1 MPVTTPPSTPS
12 APSAP
17 SAGSAA
23 RRHAVLAVTALAA
36 ALTLTTACGSG
47 GSGHAAGSGSGTD
60 SVQPAG
66 QGTSDYGGGY
76 GSTTGGGYGGQAG
89 GDSGKPAA
97 AGKPAGALALH
108 QSATLGPVVTDA
120 QGMTLYRFDKDT
132 AKPPMSNCSGDCAT
146 TWPPVPADG
155 ATAPAGI
162 APDALGSVTR
172 ADGTKQLTVNGWP
185 AYRYAKDTKPGDTK
199 GHGVGGTWHALA
211 SDGTKAG
218 AQQPGDVGVFAQPQ
232 LGRILVDGMGR
243 TLYRFNKDSAWPMK
257 FGCTGTCLD
266 TWKPAKPADRSK
278 LNGIAPHLVSTVT
291 RPDGT
296 RQLAIDCWPVYWFTG
311 DKQPGDINGQGKMG
325 LWFAVSE
332 NGKKNTKSVSGAAG
346 SGAAGSGAPSSDV
359 TASPAY

>member
-1 MPVTTPPSTPS
+1 MPVTTPPS
-12 APSAP
+12 
-17 SAGSAA
+17 A

-36 ALTLTTACGSG
+36 ALTLTTACGSN
-47 GSGHAAGSGSGTD
+47 GSGHAAGTGSGTD
-60 SVQPAG
+60 NVQPAG
-66 QGTSDYGGGY
+66 QGSSDYGTGY
-76 GSTTGGGYGGQAG
+76 GSTTSGYGGQAG

-108 QSATLGPVVTDA
+108 QSDTLGPVVTDA

-132 AKPPMSNCSGDCAT
+132 AKPPTSNCSGDCAT

-172 ADGTKQLTVNGWP
+172 ADGTKQLTIGGWP
-185 AYRYAKDTKPGDTK
+185 AYRFAKDTKPGDTK

-218 AQQPGDVGVFAQPQ
+218 TQQPGDVGVFAQPQ
-232 LGRILVDGMGR
+232 LGKILVDGMGR

-257 FGCTGTCLD
+257 FGCNDTCLD

-278 LNGIAPHLVSTVT
+278 LNGISPHLVSTVT

-325 LWFAVSE
+325 LWFAVSD
-332 NGKKNTKSVSGAAG
+332 NGKKNTKTPSGTSSSGAA
-346 SGAAGSGAPSSDV
+346 SGNTPSDTPSSDV
-359 TASPAY
+359 TATPAY

>member
-1 MPVTTPPSTPS
+1 MPVPAPPT
-12 APSAP
+12 AFSAP
-17 SAGSAA
+17 SAGASA
-23 RRHAVLAVTALAA
+23 RRHAILAVTALAA
-36 ALTLTTACGSG
+36 ALTFTTACGSSSG
-47 GSGHAAGSGSGTD
+47 GYAAGTGTRGD
-60 SVQPAG
+60 HVQPAG
-66 QGTSDYGGGY
+66 RGTN
-76 GSTTGGGYGGQAG
+76 GYGGQAD

-97 AGKPAGALALH
+97 AGKPAGALALR
-108 QSATLGPVVTDA
+108 QSATLGPFVTDA

-132 AKPPMSNCSGDCAT
+132 AKPPTSNCSGACAT

-185 AYRYAKDTKPGDTK
+185 AYRYAKDTRPGDTK
-199 GHGVGGTWHALA
+199 GQGLGGIWHALA

-218 AQQPGDVGVFAQPQ
+218 TQPAADVGVFAQPQ
-232 LGRILVDGMGR
+232 LGRILVDDMGR
-243 TLYRFNKDSAWPMK
+243 TLYRFNKDSPWPMK

-266 TWKPAKPADRSK
+266 TWKPARPADRSK

-296 RQLAIDCWPVYWFTG
+296 RQLAIGCWPVYWFTG

-332 NGKKNTKSVSGAAG
+332 NGKKNTNSTSDRA
-346 SGAAGSGAPSSDV
+346 SSYIP
-359 TASPAY
+359 TTPPY

>member
-1 MPVTTPPSTPS
+1 MPVPAPPT
-12 APSAP
+12 AFSAP
-17 SAGSAA
+17 SAGASA
-23 RRHAVLAVTALAA
+23 RRHAILAVTALAA
-36 ALTLTTACGSG
+36 ALTFTTACGSSSG
-47 GSGHAAGSGSGTD
+47 GYAAGTGTGGD
-60 SVQPAG
+60 HVQPAG
-66 QGTSDYGGGY
+66 QGTN
-76 GSTTGGGYGGQAG
+76 GYGGQADD
-89 GDSGKPAA
+89 DSGKPAA
-97 AGKPAGALALH
+97 AGKPAGALALR
-108 QSATLGPVVTDA
+108 QSAALGPFVTDA

-132 AKPPMSNCSGDCAT
+132 AKPPTSNCSGACAT

-185 AYRYAKDTKPGDTK
+185 AYRYAKDTRPGDTK
-199 GHGVGGTWHALA
+199 GQGLGGTWHALA

-218 AQQPGDVGVFAQPQ
+218 TQPAADVGVFAQPQ
-232 LGRILVDGMGR
+232 LGRILVDDMGR
-243 TLYRFNKDSAWPMK
+243 TLYRFNKDNPWPMK

-266 TWKPAKPADRSK
+266 TWKPARPADRSK

-296 RQLAIDCWPVYWFTG
+296 RQLAIGCWPVYWFTG

-332 NGKKNTKSVSGAAG
+332 NGKKNTNST
-346 SGAAGSGAPSSDV
+346 SD
-359 TASPAY
+359 TASSHIPTTPPY